1 MKGIQ
6 TMVIRRIVSGV
17 LATGVIAGGG
27 IALAPSAFALPREC
41 GVYVNDTDYYW
52 NVYSLDASFYGNYA
66 FPTVMA
72 FNNYYAAYG
81 RQLDAG
87 C

>member
-17 LATGVIAGGG
+17 MAAGVIAGGG
-27 IALAPSAFALPREC
+27 ITLAPSAFAQARQC
-41 GVYVNDTDYYW
+41 GVYVDETDTAWDLYVASV
-52 NVYSLDASFYGNYA
+52 NVYGSGA
-66 FPTVMA
+66 FPTLMA
-72 FNNYYAAYG
+72 FNDYYAAYG
-81 RQLDAG
+81 RQLEAR

>member
-1 MKGIQ
+1 
-6 TMVIRRIVSGV
+6 MVIRRIVSGI

-27 IALAPSAFALPREC
+27 IALAPSAFAQPRQC

-52 NVYSLDASFYGNYA
+52 NVYTINANYYGAGA

-72 FNNYYAAYG
+72 FNDYYSAYG
-81 RQLDAG
+81 RQLRAG